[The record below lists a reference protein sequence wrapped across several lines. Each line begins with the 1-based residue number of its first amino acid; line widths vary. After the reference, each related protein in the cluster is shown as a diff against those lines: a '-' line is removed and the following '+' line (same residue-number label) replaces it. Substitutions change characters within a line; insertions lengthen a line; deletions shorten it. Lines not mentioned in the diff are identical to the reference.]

1 MIRIAIVDDHDIVRI
16 GLKMVLQEDPE
27 FKVIAEGMRGEDAI
41 AICRRDKP
49 DVLLLDLSMPTGMSG
64 IEAFDRLMAGSQ
76 PPKIVILTQY
86 EDLSLLRK
94 LLAGGAMGYLGK
106 NVNSDELKTGIRRAH
121 QGRRYVSREL
131 AQQLALADQPNGTQS
146 PFAKLSPRELDTV
159 IALAHGVTGAALARR
174 LHISPKTVSTFKRRL
189 MQKLSVG
196 NDVELVKLAIFFG
209 LVPEAVVPSKLGL
222 LTN

>member
-1 MIRIAIVDDHDIVRI
+1 MIRIAIVDDHDIVRA

-64 IEAFDRLMAGSQ
+64 VEAFDRLMAGSQ
-76 PPKIVILTQY
+76 PPKIVILTQH

-94 LLAGGAMGYLGK
+94 MLAGGAMGYLSK

-121 QGRRYVSREL
+121 QGRRYVSSEL
-131 AQQLALADQPNGTQS
+131 AQQLAFADQPDGKQS
-146 PFAKLSPRELDTV
+146 PFEKLSPRELDTV

-174 LHISPKTVSTFKRRL
+174 LHISPKTVRDRK
-189 MQKLSVG
+189 SV
-196 NDVELVKLAIFFG
+196 V
-209 LVPEAVVPSKLGL
+209 
-222 LTN
+222 

>member
-1 MIRIAIVDDHDIVRI
+1 MIRIAIVDDHDIVRT

-27 FKVIAEGMRGEDAI
+27 FKVIAEGTRGEDAI

-64 IEAFDRLMAGSQ
+64 IEAFDRLMAGGQ
-76 PPKIVILTQY
+76 PPRIVILTQH

-94 LLAGGAMGYLGK
+94 LLAGGAMGYLSK

-121 QGRRYVSREL
+121 QGRRYVSSEL
-131 AQQLALADQPNGTQS
+131 AQQLAFADQPDGKQS
-146 PFAKLSPRELDTV
+146 PFERLSPRELDTV

-209 LVPEAVVPSKLGL
+209 LVPEVVVPSKLGMAP
-222 LTN
+222 N